1 FSENYG
7 VDHQGNKIKHYYVRD
22 SVGIAT
28 GMLITAIHNA
38 GLASLTHT
46 PSPMRFLNEILD
58 RPKNETPTMILVVG
72 YPEEGVTV
80 PDIEKK
86 SLEEIAVF
94 KT

>member
-1 FSENYG
+1 
-7 VDHQGNKIKHYYVRD
+7 VRD

-28 GMLITAIHNA
+28 GILITAIHNA

-46 PSPMRFLNEILD
+46 PSPMRFLNQILD

-80 PDIEKK
+80 PDIDKK
-86 SLEEIAVF
+86 GLDEIAVF
-94 KT
+94 KS